1 VGIVIEVRNP
11 GNAVGLFPFIGQP
24 HEPFPGLLRA
34 ASETDE
40 MKAGLHEVIRF
51 AAPENDPSWLPS
63 PHEENDWS
71 FVGFPWLPA
80 VDGTRLACISAPL

>member
-1 VGIVIEVRNP
+1 MRSVCSHSLDSPTSRSL
-11 GNAVGLFPFIGQP
+11 ASSC
-24 HEPFPGLLRA
+24 A

-80 VDGTRLACISAPL
+80 VDGTRFACISAPL